1 MRFSMLGSP
10 NKDQRG
16 ISMIELLVGVAIF
29 GLISSGVAYA
39 VMQMLSV
46 NASSNNYVTAIR
58 QVQNVGYWASRDA
71 HQAQTITD
79 EDDPETTDITESLIV
94 EWVEWDGTTNRIVY
108 VVDGNE
114 VKRIVDRNG
123 STEEYIIARF
133 ITPEKTSF
141 VLDDNNRL
149 LTVTVT
155 STVGGFQRVEETR
168 VYEVIP
174 RAGL

>member
-1 MRFSMLGSP
+1 MRFSILGSP

-29 GLISSGVAYA
+29 GLISSGVAYT

-46 NASSNNYVTAIR
+46 NASSNNHVTAIR

-71 HQAQTITD
+71 QQAQTITD

-94 EWVEWDGTTNRIVY
+94 EWVEWDGTTNKIVY

-114 VKRIVDRNG
+114 VKRIVDING

-133 ITPEKTSF
+133 ITVADF
-141 VLDDNNRL
+141 VLDENNRL

-155 STVGGFQRVEETR
+155 ATVGGFQQVEETR